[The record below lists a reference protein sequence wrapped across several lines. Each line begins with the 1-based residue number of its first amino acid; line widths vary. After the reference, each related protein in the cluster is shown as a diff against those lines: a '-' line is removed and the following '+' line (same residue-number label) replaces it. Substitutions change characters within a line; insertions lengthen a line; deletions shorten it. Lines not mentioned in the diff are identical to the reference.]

1 MYLSKYTCT
10 FYLYLQNLKT
20 ISCAYILQK
29 LCISQTLRFMKKARN
44 LCVVNTLILCP
55 SVFPVIHNLDEHCA
69 DVINYFT
76 LLLFIR
82 KNYTSGYSAL
92 EKQLFS
98 PKGIQEIL
106 WKCSCYYSLC
116 ISQIT
121 SKFSYNLNFHTKLLL
136 LCHL

>member
-55 SVFPVIHNLDEHCA
+55 SVLPVIHNLDEHCA

-82 KNYTSGYSAL
+82 KTIPLGILLWRSNFFPQKGSKRFSGNVHVIIVCVYHRSR
-92 EKQLFS
+92 
-98 PKGIQEIL
+98 
-106 WKCSCYYSLC
+106 
-116 ISQIT
+116 
-121 SKFSYNLNFHTKLLL
+121 LNFHII
-136 LCHL
+136 